1 MQRPKRGCAGLD
13 KWQEGH
19 EFVAV
24 HENADKTPQTGQSK
38 RSLKTPFV
46 SKSVASGSFQ
56 ISFAEFSF
64 GISEEAPGREG
75 CLTQV
80 SGILS
85 SCVSLGYHIPL
96 SKFAKESFRLRFSI
110 APRAFVDVGKAV
122 RYLTSTRKSKSP
134 CEPLWLLGATHT

>member
-13 KWQEGH
+13 KRQQGH
-19 EFVAV
+19 EITAD
-24 HENADKTPQTGQSK
+24 HENMDKMPQTGQSK

-85 SCVSLGYHIPL
+85 SCISLGYHIPL
-96 SKFAKESFRLRFSI
+96 SKFAKESFRLKYSI
-110 APRAFVDVGKAV
+110 ALRAFADVGKAV
-122 RYLTSTRKSKSP
+122 GCLTSTRKIKSA